1 MNKTKEEFD
10 RFCVVMWG
18 VAEDFGGKL
27 SKEGLKMR
35 FKAIYEFSINQ
46 ITEAGTWLLK
56 NRKEKFP
63 AVPTTKEFIDAIHK
77 VSGEDSPKVKAEIE
91 ADKVFKK
98 LKMWGRDAEPKFY
111 DEISRYLMTHRWT
124 FRQLDQM
131 SVNDPGLKWFRKEFI
146 SAYVEMAESGVETEN
161 LLPGGIDDPDRIS
174 AKRLNLLTQTKR
186 MED

>member
-1 MNKTKEEFD
+1 MNKTREEFD

-35 FKAIYEFSINQ
+35 FNALYEFSIDQ

-63 AVPTTKEFIDAIHK
+63 AVPTTKEFIDAIQK
-77 VSGEDSPKVKAEIE
+77 VSGENSPKVKAELE

-98 LKMWGRDAEPKFY
+98 LKEWGRDAEPKFY
-111 DEISRYLMTHRWT
+111 DEISKYLMTHRWT
-124 FRQLDQM
+124 FQELANKTAD
-131 SVNDPGLKWFRKEFI
+131 DLKWFRKDFV
-146 SAYVEMAESGVETEN
+146 SAYVEMAESEVETEN

-174 AKRLNLLTQTKR
+174 AKRLNLLVHTKSV
-186 MED
+186 ED